1 MNKVKVNVNNIVMP
15 ITREAVAPHF
25 CLIGLSNAWINLS
38 MMDPIC
44 ARNMRASGMPMI
56 A

>member
-1 MNKVKVNVNNIVMP
+1 MNKVKVNVNNNVMP
-15 ITREAVAPHF
+15 ITREAVTPHF
-25 CLIGLSNAWINLS
+25 CRTGLSDAWINLS

-44 ARNMRASGMPMI
+44 ARNMRASGMPII